1 MAWVR
6 FSTCP
11 HPLYDGLKAV
21 ERKHLNSSYFV
32 FGGVTGSMAD
42 TSLKDGI
49 KPTGKVSEQGNINLS
64 PRGNEKKAERK
75 AQAKSQ
81 MRPATKIDIDGT
93 LVGRRVVLYVQTGNV
108 ANEIIGTIITMGSFW
123 VVVKVEKANIPHIRD
138 IIYVNKAYIIAYAPL
153 EGEQK

>member
-1 MAWVR
+1 
-6 FSTCP
+6 
-11 HPLYDGLKAV
+11 
-21 ERKHLNSSYFV
+21 
-32 FGGVTGSMAD
+32 MAD
-42 TSLKDGI
+42 TANLKDGI

-123 VVVKVEKANIPHIRD
+123 VVVKVEKTNIPHIHD
-138 IIYVNKAYIIAYAPL
+138 VAYINKAYIIAYAPL